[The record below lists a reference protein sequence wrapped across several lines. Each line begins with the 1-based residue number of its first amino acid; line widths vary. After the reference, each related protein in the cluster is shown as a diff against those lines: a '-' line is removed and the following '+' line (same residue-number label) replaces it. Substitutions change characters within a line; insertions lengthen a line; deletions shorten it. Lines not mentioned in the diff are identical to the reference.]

1 MLELQVIGNLG
12 ADAQVKEANG
22 SKFVSFNVAHTERW
36 TDAAGVSHE
45 STTWVSC
52 AWSGDGGKAL
62 PYLVSG
68 QKVFVSGRASQR
80 IYSSPTEKK
89 MVPGLNL
96 SVTKLEFIGAAP
108 DAIPHQLYDFNGN
121 LVETVKVF
129 CITEY
134 DLKRLGD
141 PKKLYDRNGHAF
153 SVDGNIIT
161 QDEANNQ

>member
-36 TDAAGVSHE
+36 VDAAGVYHE

-108 DAIPHQLYDFNGN
+108 DAIPRQLFDFEGN
-121 LVETVKVF
+121 LFETIKVW
-129 CITEY
+129 CLSDE
-134 DLKRLGD
+134 DVKRLGEQT
-141 PKKLYDRNGHAF
+141 KLFDRNGQLYN
-153 SVDGNIIT
+153 VTGNIIT
-161 QDEANNQ
+161 IDKADNK